1 MQISPNRIWFPEQKV
16 LLVFPVN
23 YYTIVLDN
31 PEPSLHELAQQAS
44 YIFRSADHYVFD
56 LVKDRFGVK
65 PLLDLEDVFTEYTME
80 YPEDSR
86 PKIHVN
92 PEEWTYYR
100 LLCS

>member
-23 YYTIVLDN
+23 YIAIDCLSSPQWN
-31 PEPSLHELAQQAS
+31 MRRQAS
-44 YIFRSADHYVFD
+44 YIFQSADHYVFD